1 MPESFWSAIK
11 LSSRAKQGGRK
22 FIEKVAHE
30 KIMDIVEYKMDSFY
44 IKKESDAGKEF
55 IERMTEG
62 KEVDEFD
69 SWDQVEFMDKKTF
82 AKLDD
87 LI

>member
-1 MPESFWSAIK
+1 
-11 LSSRAKQGGRK
+11 
-22 FIEKVAHE
+22 
-30 KIMDIVEYKMDSFY
+30 MDIVEYKMDSFY